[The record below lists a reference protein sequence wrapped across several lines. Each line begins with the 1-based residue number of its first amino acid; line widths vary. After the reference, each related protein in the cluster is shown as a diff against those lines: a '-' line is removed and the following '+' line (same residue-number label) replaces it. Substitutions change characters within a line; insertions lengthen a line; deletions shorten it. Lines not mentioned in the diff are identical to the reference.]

1 MLSIFFSLDVNLPE
15 GWLTSL
21 LGAGGRAQV
30 VPGAF
35 CATLVFRFIAPPCFV
50 PCCLAG
56 PVINRRQSARCILF
70 QFPSWFVYGRS
81 FKFLLFGHNDF
92 HKIFTSPLISLVG
105 FRDIPLCRLVK
116 PSRIFYDAGSRN
128 FGLQYCNSELTP
140 TEGSL
145 FPLVSSIG
153 SSGCWE
159 SYLTW
164 FSAHNLWV
172 ELYCVFQLVA
182 DNAVLCNIFPP
193 VITLKQNATKILKS
207 WNLSFAG

>member
-1 MLSIFFSLDVNLPE
+1 MSLGRFVQHLFSDLLLLLVSCLVAWLAQSSI
-15 GWLTSL
+15 
-21 LGAGGRAQV
+21 GA
-30 VPGAF
+30 
-35 CATLVFRFIAPPCFV
+35 
-50 PCCLAG
+50 
-56 PVINRRQSARCILF
+56 NRRGVFSSNFPPPDLF
-70 QFPSWFVYGRS
+70 MDVLNL
-81 FKFLLFGHNDF
+81 LLFGHNDF

-159 SYLTW
+159 SYLT
-164 FSAHNLWV
+164 
-172 ELYCVFQLVA
+172 
-182 DNAVLCNIFPP
+182 
-193 VITLKQNATKILKS
+193 
-207 WNLSFAG
+207 